1 MTASREPQIYQCTI
15 AGAAVADPM
24 MQYNYRRGE
33 PGTFSNAFGRQRA
46 TGVIPIDEVE
56 NINIPVLMIHGDVDQ
71 RVPYDHYRK
80 YKPAVEKANKKAE
93 FLTLEKADHFYNTL
107 TYQHQY
113 DLYESILEFLDE
125 DCGPG
130 GL

>member
-1 MTASREPQIYQCTI
+1 
-15 AGAAVADPM
+15 M

-71 RVPYDHYRK
+71 RVGNPRTLVGRGLGRRDVEAAIDLERIGRDDG
-80 YKPAVEKANKKAE
+80 PAQPRREGHGEA
-93 FLTLEKADHFYNTL
+93 
-107 TYQHQY
+107 
-113 DLYESILEFLDE
+113 
-125 DCGPG
+125 
-130 GL
+130 